1 MNCLE
6 AKKTKIFAYL
16 GFAKKSGKL
25 CVGANSLST
34 LKKRAYLALS
44 CKTSSENARKEAE
57 KFAKSAGCPLYDS
70 GDYTLEELLLK
81 DDCKTAAVTD
91 PSLAEAIISVAGE
104 YGLKLLSG
112 GKND

>member
-1 MNCLE
+1 M
-6 AKKTKIFAYL
+6 
-16 GFAKKSGKL
+16 
-25 CVGANSLST
+25 
-34 LKKRAYLALS
+34 
-44 CKTSSENARKEAE
+44 
-57 KFAKSAGCPLYDS
+57 YDS

-91 PSLAEAIISVAGE
+91 PSLAEAIISVADE